1 MVASP
6 RAKAYLRTLLF
17 GQMCPSA
24 EMKSVRSSM
33 VPAIAVGGQDTKA
46 MNAGRMVAERLNKLL
61 RDGKKSKN
69 KDSKDV
75 KGSASVHVV
84 DQPDCAWFASLD
96 TVDDEALLTCIDTV
110 SVPELYDSGALQHLS
125 PSRKCFLNFAS
136 IPPKP
141 IWGAN
146 NSTFNAIG
154 KNDLPIYLLNGSSQT
169 YVLLKDVLYAPSMHV
184 TLVSISS
191 LTHVGCYMVFDGL
204 TCQIFDVYKKLLGEV
219 SVANGLYCT

>member
-6 RAKAYLRTLLF
+6 RAKAHLRTLLF

-24 EMKSVRSSM
+24 EMESIRSSM
-33 VPAIAVGGQDTKA
+33 VPATAVGGYDTKA
-46 MNAGRMVAERLNKLL
+46 MNAGRMVAERLDKLL

-84 DQPDCAWFASLD
+84 NQPDCAWFASLD
-96 TVDDEALLTCIDTV
+96 TVDDEALLTCIDTA
-110 SVPELYDSGALQHLS
+110 SVPELYNSGALQHLS
-125 PSRKCFLNFAS
+125 SSCECFLNFAS

-141 IWGAN
+141 IWGAD

-154 KNDLPIYLLNGSSQT
+154 KSNLPIYLLNGSS
-169 YVLLKDVLYAPSMHV
+169 
-184 TLVSISS
+184 
-191 LTHVGCYMVFDGL
+191 
-204 TCQIFDVYKKLLGEV
+204 
-219 SVANGLYCT
+219 